1 MLHLKDKHVLVTGA
15 ASGIGR
21 ATARRFAE
29 RGAKL
34 IVCDVNQASL
44 DEIAGELK
52 AKNALVFAE
61 KTDVSDRA
69 QMQAL
74 ADKVHQEI
82 PALDVLVNNAGVG
95 LSGGVLNTSLEDW
108 DWVVKINL
116 FGAIHGCHFFVPK
129 MVQRAQGGAV
139 INVASVLG
147 LHGSP
152 ATVGYCTTKFGVVG
166 LSESM
171 RGELQPH
178 GIRVT
183 AICPGMIDTGIIA
196 ATRFRARNAETAR
209 DKAQKLFSSRGHKP
223 ELVAKAIVAAAEEGA
238 GVRPVA
244 PEAWAIWMMERFA
257 PALMGPIERQLRKRG
272 LGE

>member
-21 ATARRFAE
+21 ATARRFAKA
-29 RGAKL
+29 GAKL
-34 IVCDVNQASL
+34 FICDVNQAGL
-44 DEIAGELK
+44 DQLAGELRSSG
-52 AKNALVFAE
+52 ALLLAE

-74 ADKVHQEI
+74 AEKVHQAI

-95 LSGGVLNTSLEDW
+95 LSGGILNTTLDDW

-116 FGAIHGCHFFVPK
+116 WGAIHGSHFFVPR

-196 ATRFRARNAETAR
+196 ATRFRARDAEGAR
-209 DKAQKLFSSRGHKP
+209 DKAQKLFSSRGHPP
-223 ELVAKAIVAAAEEGA
+223 ELVAKAIVAAAAEGA

-244 PEAWAIWMMERFA
+244 PEAWAIWMLERFA
-257 PALMGPIERQLRKRG
+257 PALMAPLERQLRKRG